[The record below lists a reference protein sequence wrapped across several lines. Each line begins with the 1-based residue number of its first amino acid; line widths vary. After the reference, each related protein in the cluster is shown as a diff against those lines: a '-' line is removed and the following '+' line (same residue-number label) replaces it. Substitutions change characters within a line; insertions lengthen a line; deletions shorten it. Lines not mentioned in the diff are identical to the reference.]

1 MRKPQQDYH
10 IFLGLREMAGF
21 MRGLQN
27 GFTAVGMKTHFLD
40 LGGSPFQYQS
50 ATNSTALN
58 KINEYIGKAA
68 SFSFR
73 NFGIRMLWLGI
84 FQNLISIFFFPWAL
98 LFHDV
103 FIFCS
108 NSTFFFYLELPILKL
123 FRKKIFF
130 ILLGTESRPVYCSGK
145 VKMDSKVQIFLAKQI
160 GKLQKT
166 WIRYIEFFSD
176 CLISIPPQALF
187 HEKPFVSIMTTGYPV
202 ECRLPE
208 DPEPIAAQ
216 RKFRILHAPS
226 HKSSKGTE
234 VFRRILEELRQE
246 GLDFEYTEISG
257 VSNQRVLLEISRS
270 DLIID
275 ELYSDTPLGG
285 IATEAAFFGKPS
297 LIGSYYADILHK
309 DVPREKIPPSFFVK
323 PEHIMDTLRNLIRHP
338 ALCEQKGAEAKDFLQ
353 NNWTPTLVAARFLRI
368 ISGNI
373 PQDWFFDPAD
383 CSYFGGCGIS
393 RERLK
398 NNISKIISCRG
409 GIKNLCL
416 EDKIS
421 LKNKIKDFLNEK

>member
-1 MRKPQQDYH
+1 MRKLQKDPH

-21 MRGLQN
+21 MRGLQS
-27 GFTAVGMKTHFLD
+27 GFTAIGIKTHFLD

-50 ATNSTALN
+50 ATNSPLLN
-58 KINEYIGKAA
+58 KINRVIGKAA
-68 SFSFR
+68 SFFFR
-73 NFGIRMLWLGI
+73 NLGTRMLWLGI
-84 FQNLISIFFFPWAL
+84 FQNLISVFFFPWAL
-98 LFHDV
+98 FCHDV

-145 VKMDSKVQIFLAKQI
+145 IKMNSTMQVFLVKQI
-160 GKLQKT
+160 GKLQKA

-208 DPEPIAAQ
+208 TSASLPAK

-226 HKSSKGTE
+226 HSSSKGTE
-234 VFRRILEELRQE
+234 VFRRILDELRQE
-246 GLDFEYTEISG
+246 GLDFEYIEISG
-257 VSNQRVLLEISRS
+257 VSNQRVLQEISCS

-297 LIGSYYADILHK
+297 LIGSYYADILHE
-309 DVPREKIPPSFFVK
+309 DAPPEKIPPSFFVQ
-323 PEHIMDTLRNLIRHP
+323 PERIKDTLRDLIRHP
-338 ALCEQKGAEAKDFLQ
+338 VICEQKGALAKDFLSR
-353 NNWTPTLVAARFLRI
+353 NWTPVSVAARFLQI
-368 ISGNI
+368 ISGDI
-373 PQDWFFDPAD
+373 PQDWFFEPAK

-393 RERLK
+393 REQLK
-398 NNISKIISCRG
+398 NNISKITG
-409 GIKNLCL
+409 GKNGMKNLCL
-416 EDKIS
+416 EDKRS
-421 LKNKIKDFLNEK
+421 LKKKITDFLNEK